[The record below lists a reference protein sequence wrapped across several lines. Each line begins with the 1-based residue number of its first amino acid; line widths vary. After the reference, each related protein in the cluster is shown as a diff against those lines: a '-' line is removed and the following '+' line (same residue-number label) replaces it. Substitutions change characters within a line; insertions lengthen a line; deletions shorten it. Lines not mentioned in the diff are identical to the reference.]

1 LENNKQKQG
10 IIKAQFNSL
19 AINNNDPTMLK
30 GKLIVHDFEKSWNG
44 QIITEEVCQENMST
58 LIGKR
63 VVCKYIPSEDNNGVD
78 AITNHEEIIIKDRD
92 TNNEMVGTDTIAI
105 GFIENVY
112 IDDYTDSNNNT
123 KRVLYADVVI
133 WNDDKYSNIAGLLKE
148 WLDRGVLVHMSVEYL
163 YCNYN
168 VVGGVE
174 YVQSPILYVAHTFL
188 NSEQRGDFAE
198 VLPSYDVAQLV
209 SLNER
214 DKWNKAVSQALNS
227 NQNQNTDIDINN
239 NSQKEEDNMA
249 ENKFY
254 KALCELSFGDIK
266 EKIMTALSKNMNVEE
281 FYNVWLSNYGIYDT
295 YFVYE
300 NYEDGKYV
308 NYKVT
313 YTTTETEV
321 VVDLANKVQV
331 ERDSI
336 WIEVGVM
343 ETQLNSLNEKI
354 NELTTSLNTKDGEL
368 TTANTTLTEK
378 DNTIQ
383 SLNSQIETL
392 TNEKVEVEQKFNSA
406 TDTIISLNA
415 KVEEMKPIVNEH
427 NKEQYEK
434 ALNEKKDFYLKK
446 FNSVKAVEKFNTD
459 EVQELIIKT
468 LNENEEGNKAVLAL
482 NSIIVDLVPVEEFK
496 TQESKVIKEFNST
509 MSNLIPTETDF
520 ESRYGL

>member
-1 LENNKQKQG
+1 MNKGMCTLKLENLQKVYNSKGEVDPSLVRATFSILDFRTSGNK
-10 IIKAQFNSL
+10 
-19 AINNNDPTMLK
+19 
-30 GKLIVHDFEKSWNG
+30 
-44 QIITEEVCQENMST
+44 
-58 LIGKR
+58 
-63 VVCKYIPSEDNNGVD
+63 
-78 AITNHEEIIIKDRD
+78 
-92 TNNEMVGTDTIAI
+92 
-105 GFIENVY
+105 
-112 IDDYTDSNNNT
+112 
-123 KRVLYADVVI
+123 
-133 WNDDKYSNIAGLLKE
+133 
-148 WLDRGVLVHMSVEYL
+148 
-163 YCNYN
+163 
-168 VVGGVE
+168 
-174 YVQSPILYVAHTFL
+174 
-188 NSEQRGDFAE
+188 
-198 VLPSYDVAQLV
+198 QLV
-209 SLNER
+209 SKVTALNSAHTLKFKPLVCQYTPTTDYDNPNDDFGTHCER
-214 DKWNKAVSQALNS
+214 IDILRSGEEFVSTGTFAIGVSEKDGYLGVINQNGEELDVLMADFVLWAMRYPNEISLINDFYEKGEPLYTSCEYYYSADNIEVKTDDFGKSYEEIKNSILFDGHCVLGRNVEPAYESSKLISFNTKWNKSINQLKQLNS

-482 NSIIVDLVPVEEFK
+482 NSIIVDLVPVEESK
-496 TQESKVIKEFNST
+496 TQEPKVIKEFNST